1 MNSEFTR
8 KGHEVGVLE
17 PGRRADLLV
26 VDGDPLENIR
36 ILQDKSRLHE
46 ILMDGKPIDLDL
58 NYDVRQVPLERSYN
72 MWNDVYTQE
81 RVEELSA
88 N

>member
-1 MNSEFTR
+1 M
-8 KGHEVGVLE
+8 
-17 PGRRADLLV
+17 
-26 VDGDPLENIR
+26 DGNPLENIG

-58 NYDVRQVPLERSYN
+58 NYDIRQVPLERSYN
-72 MWNDVYTQE
+72 MWNDIYTQE
-81 RVEELSA
+81 RVEELNA

>member
-1 MNSEFTR
+1 
-8 KGHEVGVLE
+8 
-17 PGRRADLLV
+17 
-26 VDGDPLENIR
+26 
-36 ILQDKSRLHE
+36 
-46 ILMDGKPIDLDL
+46 MDGKPVDLDL

-81 RVEELSA
+81 RVQELSA